1 MDQGQEI
8 HFQGGSVK
16 WPASWNCQVGFS
28 SCELSAELLEC
39 PSNMAAGFFQ
49 RKWSKRPRRNVQCI
63 LLPRLGYHT
72 LSPPPYLM
80 DHTSQPWFN
89 TEKDY
94 TGHGFQEAVVEAG
107 HHRRSPTGDR
117 FRGRQGPFLS
127 LFLFLSLLVL
137 TSSSLSLLLSII
149 SPLFVFICL
158 RIFKNYNI
166 HLWKDKIFIY
176 LTTSSNEGLM

>member
-1 MDQGQEI
+1 MDHGQEI
-8 HFQGGSVK
+8 HFRGGSLK

-28 SCELSAELLEC
+28 TCELSAELLKC

-49 RKWSKRPRRNVQCI
+49 RKWAKRPRRKVQRI

-94 TGHGFQEAVVEAG
+94 TGFQEAVVEAG
-107 HHRRSPTGDR
+107 HHRSSPSRDR
-117 FRGRQGPFLS
+117 FRGSQG
-127 LFLFLSLLVL
+127 LFLSF
-137 TSSSLSLLLSII
+137 SLSLSSCPYSILLSIV
-149 SPLFVFICL
+149 SPLFIFISFH
-158 RIFKNYNI
+158 FKNYNI
-166 HLWKDKIFIY
+166 HLWKDKISVA
-176 LTTSSNEGLM
+176 LTTSSNEGLR